1 MNSSAISAVQLEQA
15 SKNFGSIQALRDVSF
30 KVAPGEVVAVLGPNG
45 AGKTTAISLML
56 GLRSPTTGSARIYG
70 LDPRDPANRSRIGT
84 MLQESDVPATL
95 RVREVVELIGR
106 YYSNPLSVAAAL
118 EMADL
123 TDKAGAMGASLSGGQ
138 KKRLCFAL
146 AVIGNPDVLFLDEPT
161 AALDVEAR
169 RGFWVQV
176 SGFAAAGKTIILTT
190 HYLEEADALAER
202 IIVINRGEI
211 VAQGTPE
218 AIKARVGGKIV
229 RFKTDATLETLSG
242 LPSVTRSSLVSD
254 TCELYTLEP
263 ERVLREV
270 FARNLGIHDLE
281 VKGGGLEEAF
291 VEITNTTAQPSSTA
305 RANLEPGSGLKGET
319 A

>member
-1 MNSSAISAVQLEQA
+1 MADMNSSLTSAVQLEHA
-15 SKNFGSIQALRDVSF
+15 SKNFGSVQALKDVSF
-30 KVAPGEVVAVLGPNG
+30 KVLPGEVVAVLGPNG

-56 GLRSPTTGSARIYG
+56 GLRSPSSGSARIFG
-70 LDPRDPANRSRIGT
+70 RDPRDPANRARIGT

-95 RVREVVELIGR
+95 RVREVVDLIGR
-106 YYSNPLSVAAAL
+106 YYSKPLSVARAL
-118 EMADL
+118 EIADL
-123 TDKAGAMGASLSGGQ
+123 SEKADAMASGLSGGQ

-146 AVIGNPDVLFLDEPT
+146 SIIGDPDVLFLDEPT

-169 RGFWVQV
+169 RGFWAQV
-176 SGFAAAGKTIILTT
+176 SSFAAAGKTIILTT

-211 VAQGTPE
+211 VAQGTPA

-229 RFKTDATLETLSG
+229 RFKTAASLEVISS
-242 LPSVTRSSLVSD
+242 LPFVTRSSLVSE
-254 TCELYTLEP
+254 TAELYTLEP

-270 FARNLGIHDLE
+270 FARKLEIHDLE

-291 VEITNTTAQPSSTA
+291 VEITNHTNHSSSAA
-305 RANLEPGSGLKGET
+305 RA
-319 A
+319 

>member
-1 MNSSAISAVQLEQA
+1 MNSSPTSAVQLEHA
-15 SKNFGSIQALRDVSF
+15 SKNFGSIKALHDVSF
-30 KVAPGEVVAVLGPNG
+30 EVEPGEVVAVLGPNG

-56 GLRSPTTGSARIYG
+56 GLRSPSTGSARIFG
-70 LDPRDPANRSRIGT
+70 RDPREPANRARIGT

-95 RVREVVELIGR
+95 RVREVVDLIGR
-106 YYSNPLSVAAAL
+106 YYSNPLSVSRAL

-123 TDKAGAMGASLSGGQ
+123 TDKADAMASSLSGGQ
-138 KKRLCFAL
+138 KKRLYFAL
-146 AVIGNPDVLFLDEPT
+146 SVIGNPDVLFLDEPT

-169 RGFWVQV
+169 RGFWAQV
-176 SGFAAAGKTIILTT
+176 SNFAAAGKTIILTT

-211 VAQGTPE
+211 VAQGTPA

-229 RFKTDATLETLSG
+229 RFKTSASLETISS

-254 TCELYTLEP
+254 TAELYTLEP

-270 FARNLGIHDLE
+270 FARNLEIHDLE
-281 VKGGGLEEAF
+281 VRGGGLEEAF
-291 VEITNTTAQPSSTA
+291 VEITNTTTRTSSAA
-305 RANLEPGSGLKGET
+305 RA
-319 A
+319 